1 MFKQDACDGFTKM
14 GSVLGA
20 LVLALALLAGTGG
33 NALAAV
39 PPVKG
44 NISYQLNNKP
54 LTDFLQEFF
63 ASQGLGVVID
73 PAVKSRGGTLNG
85 PLEGS
90 ARSVLDKVL
99 QSNGLIAYYDGA
111 TVFIYTTA
119 QRETRFTSLPP
130 AKVESFARA
139 LSGMQLGD
147 NNDTI
152 SAEAGTGLV
161 RISGTPRFVDQTQKL
176 ANTVASS
183 SGASAVTPTVF
194 KYYPLKYALAA
205 DTTMTVGDRQIT
217 VPGVAT
223 LLRQLVGTSGSYF
236 AAAQERLLPRTTP
249 GLRGQGLAAVGQ
261 PPLAPP
267 AGYGDDTGQGA
278 MVQDASMG
286 VPAATP
292 APGEPDVRI
301 VADPYRNAVIVRDT
315 PDRIP
320 MYDQLIRQL
329 DIPSPMVELEA
340 TIIDVDK
347 DKLKRYGINWY
358 FRNSS
363 GHASIGFNTDGA
375 TTSDN
380 PMTNLMYALTA
391 GTIDKLLQLTGF
403 QAGAIIGDSAKF
415 IARVDALQS
424 DGITNVITRPQV
436 LTLNDVQAVIAS
448 TQTIYVPVSGSYSTD
463 LYNVVAGT
471 VLRVTPHVIIENG
484 ERHIRLVVEIQDG
497 NVTLTSSSNLG
508 SYGTVGSIPLVT
520 NQAVNTQAVIDPG
533 QSLLLGGL
541 VSDSLTNQQDK
552 IPILGDI
559 PVIRNLFRH
568 VQKERDHHERLFLIT
583 PRLVNANDITQQR
596 TRSAPNVSVEEIYN
610 NQQKLDH
617 EGHAWMGKPD
627 QLKLPPQTPPP
638 PPPTLLPPSDAP
650 TQRQPAQRA
659 QPWPPY
665 FPNQQPAP
673 AATTGSTRH

>member
-1 MFKQDACDGFTKM
+1 MFKQDAGEGFTKW

-20 LVLALALLAGTGG
+20 LVLALSLIAGMGG

-39 PPVKG
+39 PPLKG
-44 NISYQLNNKP
+44 NVSYQLNNKP
-54 LTDFLQEFF
+54 LTDFLQDFF
-63 ASQGLGVVID
+63 ASQGLGVVMSQ
-73 PAVKSRGGTLNG
+73 AVKARGGTLNG
-85 PLEGS
+85 PLQGS

-99 QSNGLIAYYDGA
+99 QSNGLVVYYDGA
-111 TVFIYTTA
+111 TVFIYTSA
-119 QRETRFTSLPP
+119 ERETRFTSLPP

-147 NNDTI
+147 SNDTI

-161 RISGTPRFVDQTQKL
+161 RISGTPRFVEQTQKL
-176 ANTVASS
+176 ANTVATSFAAT
-183 SGASAVTPTVF
+183 GTTPTVF

-223 LLRQLVGTSGSYF
+223 LLRQLVSTSGSYF
-236 AAAQERLLPRTTP
+236 SGAQERLLPRANP
-249 GLRGQGLAAVGQ
+249 GLRGQGLASVGQ
-261 PPLAPP
+261 PPLPP
-267 AGYGDDTGQGA
+267 AAAAYGDGSGQGTMA
-278 MVQDASMG
+278 QTASMG
-286 VPAATP
+286 VPAAAP
-292 APGEPDVRI
+292 APGQPDVRI

-315 PDRIP
+315 PDRIR

-329 DIPSPMVELEA
+329 DVSSPMVEIEA

-347 DKLKRYGINWY
+347 DKMKRYGVNWY

-363 GHASIGFNTDGA
+363 GHGSIGFNTDAPQSNGF
-375 TTSDN
+375 
-380 PMTNLMYALTA
+380 PNLMNVLAA
-391 GTIDKLLQLTGF
+391 GTIDQLLQLTGF
-403 QAGAIIGDSAKF
+403 QAGAILGDSAKF

-448 TQTIYVPVSGSYSTD
+448 TQTLYVPVDGSYSTD

-497 NVTLTSSSNLG
+497 NVTLTDDKYANLG
-508 SYGTVGSIPLVT
+508 AIPIVT

-559 PVIRNLFRH
+559 PIIRNLFRH
-568 VQKERDHHERLFLIT
+568 VQKDRNHHERLFLIT
-583 PRLVNANDITQQR
+583 PRLVSANDITQQR
-596 TRSAPNVSVEEIYN
+596 VRSAPNVSVEEIYN
-610 NQQKLDH
+610 NQQRLDH
-617 EGHAWMGKPD
+617 EGKSWMGKPD

-638 PPPTLLPPSDAP
+638 PPPTLLPPSDTPEQPQP
-650 TQRQPAQRA
+650 TQRA

-665 FPNQQPAP
+665 FPNRQPAS
-673 AATTGSTRH
+673 TTGSTRQ